1 VTAVS
6 PSRASA
12 PATQPGAP
20 FLRARERRTVAAF
33 AEVLF
38 PAGERPLLTPD
49 AVAARVDAQLQLM
62 RESKR
67 TRSLHLILLV
77 VEYVLPLAGVGVL
90 GVHLRPFSRLSPE
103 RRHRLVEAALART
116 RFKPLRTL
124 SKLKTLLIA
133 AYYSDPA
140 VQASIGFVPV
150 RDRGLDTTPEPR
162 DPVRVHDPADGDTL
176 DVDLC
181 VIGSGA
187 GGAVIAARAAAAG
200 KSVALLEEG
209 PYVRQGEIE
218 HDEHRMV
225 AALYKEHG
233 LQTTVDFGMTILQG
247 KALGGTTFVNNAICF
262 RLGDPGLRS
271 PRGASV
277 LEDWRRL
284 GATIDEAALH
294 AGYDAVEHELGVAR
308 VPSTL
313 VGASGLALLDGWRS
327 LDPAA
332 PASGVFR
339 KNLHDCIGC
348 GYCNFACPYG
358 HKLSTLESYV
368 KAVGDH
374 GGYVVPG
381 CHAEKLERRGDT
393 VSTVRA
399 RLAGG
404 RALKVNAG
412 VVVVSAG
419 AIGSSVL
426 LMKNGFRRNVGTR
439 FSFNS
444 ATPVVAAF
452 DEPQHSWAA
461 DQMTAYVDGGA
472 FLLESSFDPPMSVA
486 VGMPGWFGDHM
497 QRMSGYDK
505 LARLGVVVGTEPNG
519 RVKRWSLLR
528 DTFGPVDWRMSGRDL
543 ATMKRGIGLAA
554 EIWFAAGARK
564 VFVASF
570 LDCRLDAGELVSN
583 GTPDRQAIAA
593 RIDRAI
599 REPGD
604 LLLNSS
610 HPQGGNPM
618 SDDREVGVVG
628 TDFRVHG
635 MRNLFVCDASV
646 FPTSIHI
653 NPQLTIMAMADL
665 AWNGAIAEAV

>member
-6 PSRASA
+6 PSEDLT
-12 PATQPGAP
+12 PATPVAAP
-20 FLRARERRTVAAF
+20 FLRRRERRTVAAF

-38 PAGERPLLTPD
+38 PAAERPLLSPD
-49 AVAARVDAQLQLM
+49 AVAGRVDAQLQLM

-67 TRSLHLILLV
+67 TRSLHIILLV
-77 VEYVLPLAGVGVL
+77 VEYVLPLAGIRVL
-90 GVHLRPFSRLSPE
+90 GIHLRPLSRLSPE
-103 RRHRLVEAALART
+103 RRHRLVDSALART
-116 RFKPLRTL
+116 RFMPLRTL
-124 SKLKTLLIA
+124 SKLKALLIA

-150 RDRGLDTTPEPR
+150 RERGLDTTPEDR
-162 DPVRVHDPADGDTL
+162 DPVRVHEPSGDTL

-200 KSVALLEEG
+200 RSVALLEEG
-209 PYVRQGEIE
+209 PYVRPGEVE

-247 KALGGTTFVNNAICF
+247 RALGGTTFINNAICF
-262 RLGDPGLRS
+262 RLGDPDLRA
-271 PRGASV
+271 PRSAGV
-277 LEDWRRL
+277 LEEWRRL

-294 AGYDAVEHELGVAR
+294 ASYDVVEHELGVAR
-308 VPSTL
+308 VPDAL
-313 VGASGLALLDGWRS
+313 VGASGHALLDGWRA

-332 PASGVFR
+332 PSSGVFR

-358 HKLSTLESYV
+358 HKLSALESYV

-374 GGYVVPG
+374 GGYVIPG
-381 CHAEKLERRGDT
+381 CHAERLERHGDAVT
-393 VSTVRA
+393 AVRA
-399 RLAGG
+399 SLAGG
-404 RALKVNAG
+404 RVLRVNARA
-412 VVVVSAG
+412 VVVAAG

-426 LMKNGFRRNVGTR
+426 LMKSGFRRNVGTR

-444 ATPVVAAF
+444 ATPVLAAF
-452 DEPQHSWAA
+452 EEPQHSWAA
-461 DQMTAYVDGGA
+461 DQMTAYVDGGP

-486 VGMPGWFGDHM
+486 VAMPGWFGQHM
-497 QRMSGYDK
+497 RRMDGYDR
-505 LARLGVVVGTEPNG
+505 LVRLGVVVGTEPNG
-519 RVKRWSLLR
+519 RVKRWPLFR
-528 DTFGPVDWRMSGRDL
+528 DTFGPVDWSMSPRDL
-543 ATMKRGIGLAA
+543 GIMKRGIGLAT
-554 EIWFAAGARK
+554 ETHFAAGARE

-570 LDCRLDAGELVSN
+570 LDCRLDARDIVRG
-583 GTPDRQAIAA
+583 GTPDREAIAA
-593 RIDRAI
+593 RIDQAI
-599 REPGD
+599 QAPGD

-618 SDDREVGVVG
+618 SDDADVGAIG

-635 MRNLFVCDASV
+635 MKNLFVCDASV

-653 NPQLTIMAMADL
+653 NPQLTIMAIADL
-665 AWNGAIAEAV
+665 AWKRSIAAAG